1 MNKILLTGSTGFI
14 GSALLDNLSKNNKI
28 YIIVRKKN
36 KIPYKNKNIL
46 KIYFD
51 NYDKLNKK
59 LKKINVNTVIHCA
72 THYVKN
78 HKYDDLKKLS
88 NSNILFGN
96 IILENLEV
104 MNVKKFINFSTV
116 WTNYNGVK
124 GNFFN
129 LYSVYKENF
138 NNILNFYS
146 KISKNVKFYNLN
158 ISDTFG
164 KFDKRKKIIN
174 VLKINYKKNLL
185 TTIISKNLHLNLLNI
200 SDITNA
206 VKLILKGNVRPDSY
220 ILKNNK
226 NFSISKIVDSVNS
239 FSRKKIKVK
248 WLSNKIIKE
257 KIYNYRRL
265 KKWKPINSNIRDIV
279 DIIKK

>member
-96 IILENLEV
+96 IILENLGV

-146 KISKNVKFYNLN
+146 KFSKNVKFYNLN

>member
-1 MNKILLTGSTGFI
+1 MSE
-14 GSALLDNLSKNNKI
+14 
-28 YIIVRKKN
+28 KKN

-96 IILENLEV
+96 IILENLGV

>member
-96 IILENLEV
+96 IILENLGV

-138 NNILNFYS
+138 NNILNFFS

-174 VLKINYKKNLL
+174 VLKINFKKNLL

>member
-28 YIIVRKKN
+28 YITLRKKN
-36 KIPYKNKNIL
+36 KIHHKNKNIS

-51 NYDKLNKK
+51 DYNKLNKK
-59 LKKINVNTVIHCA
+59 LKKIKVDIVIHCA
-72 THYVKN
+72 THYVKK

-88 NSNILFGN
+88 NANILFGN

-116 WTNYNGVK
+116 WTDYNGVK

-146 KISKNVKFYNLN
+146 KFSKNTKF
-158 ISDTFG
+158 
-164 KFDKRKKIIN
+164 
-174 VLKINYKKNLL
+174 
-185 TTIISKNLHLNLLNI
+185 
-200 SDITNA
+200 
-206 VKLILKGNVRPDSY
+206 
-220 ILKNNK
+220 
-226 NFSISKIVDSVNS
+226 
-239 FSRKKIKVK
+239 
-248 WLSNKIIKE
+248 
-257 KIYNYRRL
+257 
-265 KKWKPINSNIRDIV
+265 
-279 DIIKK
+279 

>member
-96 IILENLEV
+96 IILENLGV

-206 VKLILKGNVRPDSY
+206 VKLILKGNVKPDSY

>member
-14 GSALLDNLSKNNKI
+14 GSALLDNLSKNNII
-28 YIIVRKKN
+28 YITVRKKN
-36 KIPYKNKNIL
+36 KILIKNKNIL
-46 KIYFD
+46 KVYFD
-51 NYDKLNKK
+51 DHNKLNKK
-59 LKKINVNTVIHCA
+59 LKKIKVNTVIHCA
-72 THYVKN
+72 THYVKK
-78 HKYDDLKKLS
+78 HKHDDLKKLS
-88 NSNILFGN
+88 NANILFGN

-146 KISKNVKFYNLN
+146 KFSKNTKFYNLN
-158 ISDTFG
+158 VSDTFG

-174 VLKINYKKNLL
+174 ILKINYKKNLL
-185 TTIISKNLHLNLLNI
+185 TKIVSKNLYLNLLNI
-200 SDITNA
+200 SDIVNA
-206 VKLILKGNVRPDSY
+206 VNLILKENVKPDSY

-226 NFSISKIVDSVNS
+226 NFSISKIVNSINS
-239 FSRKKIKVK
+239 FSTKKIKVK
-248 WLSNKIIKE
+248 WLSNKTIKE
-257 KIYNYRRL
+257 KLYNYKRL
-265 KKWKPINSNIRDIV
+265 KQWGPISSNIKDIV

>member
-1 MNKILLTGSTGFI
+1 VNKILLTGSTGFI

-96 IILENLEV
+96 IILENLGV

-146 KISKNVKFYNLN
+146 KFSKNVKFYNLN

>member
-28 YIIVRKKN
+28 YITVRKKN
-36 KIPYKNKNIL
+36 KIPNKNKNIL

-51 NYDKLNKK
+51 DYDKLNKK
-59 LKKINVNTVIHCA
+59 LKKIKVNTVIHCA

-78 HKYDDLKKLS
+78 HKYDDVRKLS

-96 IILENLEV
+96 IILENLGV
-104 MNVKKFINFSTV
+104 MNVKKFINFSSV
-116 WTNYNGVK
+116 WTDYNGVK

-146 KISKNVKFYNLN
+146 KFSKNVKFYNLN

-164 KFDKRKKIIN
+164 EFDKRKKIIN
-174 VLKINYKKNLL
+174 ILKINYKKNLL

-200 SDITNA
+200 TDITNA

-248 WLSNKIIKE
+248 WLSNKVIKE

>member
-14 GSALLDNLSKNNKI
+14 GSALLNNLSKNNKI
-28 YIIVRKKN
+28 YITLRKKN
-36 KIPYKNKNIL
+36 NIHHKNKNIS

-51 NYDKLNKK
+51 DYNKLNKK
-59 LKKINVNTVIHCA
+59 LKKIKVNIVIHCA
-72 THYVKN
+72 THYVKK

-88 NSNILFGN
+88 NANILFGN

-116 WTNYNGVK
+116 WTDYNGVK

-146 KISKNVKFYNLN
+146 KFSKNTKFYNLN

-174 VLKINYKKNLL
+174 LLKINYKKNLL
-185 TTIISKNLHLNLLNI
+185 TNIISKNLYLNLLNI
-200 SDITNA
+200 IDIINA
-206 VKLILKGNVRPDSY
+206 VNLILKGKVKPNSY
-220 ILKNNK
+220 ILKNNR
-226 NFSISKIVDSVNS
+226 NFSISKIVNS
-239 FSRKKIKVK
+239 INSLSAKKLKVK
-248 WLSNKIIKE
+248 WLSKKIIRE
-257 KIYNYRRL
+257 KLYNYRRL
-265 KKWKPINSNIRDIV
+265 KKWRPINSNIQDIV

>member
-14 GSALLDNLSKNNKI
+14 GSALLDNLSKKNKI
-28 YIIVRKKN
+28 YITVRKKN
-36 KIPYKNKNIL
+36 KIFNKNKNIL
-46 KIYFD
+46 KIYFND
-51 NYDKLNKK
+51 YNKLNKK
-59 LKKINVNTVIHCA
+59 LKKIKVNTVLHCA
-72 THYVKN
+72 THYVKK

-124 GNFFN
+124 GNCFN

-146 KISKNVKFYNLN
+146 KFSKNVKFYNLN

-164 KFDKRKKIIN
+164 KFDNRKKIIN
-174 VLKINYKKNLL
+174 TLKINYKRDLL
-185 TTIISKNLHLNLLNI
+185 TTIISKNLYLNLINI

-206 VKLILKGNVRPDSY
+206 VKLIINGNVRPDSY

-226 NFSISKIVDSVNS
+226 NFSISKIVDSINS
-239 FSRKKIKVK
+239 LSTKKLKVK
-248 WLSNKIIKE
+248 WLSKKIIKE
-257 KIYNYRRL
+257 KLYNYKRL
-265 KKWKPINSNIRDIV
+265 KKWRPINSNIQDIV

>member
-1 MNKILLTGSTGFI
+1 VNKILLTGSTGFI

-96 IILENLEV
+96 IILENLGV

>member
-1 MNKILLTGSTGFI
+1 MSKILLTGSTGFI
-14 GSALLDNLSKNNKI
+14 GSALLDSLSKNNKI
-28 YIIVRKKN
+28 YITVRKKN
-36 KIPYKNKNIL
+36 KIFTKSKNII

-51 NYDKLNKK
+51 DNNKLNNK
-59 LKKINVNTVIHCA
+59 LKKIKVNTVIHCA
-72 THYVKN
+72 THYVKK

-88 NSNILFGN
+88 NANILFGN
-96 IILENLEV
+96 IILENLEI

-116 WTNYNGVK
+116 WTNYNGIK

-146 KISKNVKFYNLN
+146 KFSKNTKFYNLN

-164 KFDKRKKIIN
+164 KFDQRKKIIN
-174 VLKINYKKNLL
+174 ILKINYKKNLL
-185 TTIISKNLHLNLLNI
+185 TTIISKNLYLNLLNI

-206 VKLILKGNVRPDSY
+206 VNLILKGNVRPDSY

-226 NFSISKIVDSVNS
+226 NFSILKIVNS
-239 FSRKKIKVK
+239 INSISKKKIKVK

-257 KIYNYRRL
+257 KLYNYRCL
-265 KKWKPINSNIRDIV
+265 KKWQPINSNIRDIV

>member
-96 IILENLEV
+96 IILENLGV

-146 KISKNVKFYNLN
+146 KFSKNVKFYNLN

-206 VKLILKGNVRPDSY
+206 VKLILKGNVKPDSY

>member
-1 MNKILLTGSTGFI
+1 MSKILLTGSTGFI

-28 YIIVRKKN
+28 YITIRKKN
-36 KIPYKNKNIL
+36 KILIKNKNII

-51 NYDKLNKK
+51 DYSKLNKK
-59 LKKINVNTVIHCA
+59 LKKIKVNTVIHCA
-72 THYVKN
+72 THYVKK

-88 NSNILFGN
+88 NANILFGN
-96 IILENLEV
+96 VILENLEI

-116 WTNYNGVK
+116 WTNYNGIK

-146 KISKNVKFYNLN
+146 KFSKNIKFYNLN

-164 KFDKRKKIIN
+164 KFDQRKKIIN
-174 VLKINYKKNLL
+174 ILKINYKKNLL
-185 TTIISKNLHLNLLNI
+185 TTIISKNLYLNLLNI

-206 VKLILKGNVRPDSY
+206 VNLILKGNVRPDSY

-226 NFSISKIVDSVNS
+226 NFSILKIVNS
-239 FSRKKIKVK
+239 INSISKKKIKVK
-248 WLSNKIIKE
+248 WLTNKIIKE
-257 KIYNYRRL
+257 KLYNYRRL
-265 KKWKPINSNIRDIV
+265 KKWQPINSNIRDIV